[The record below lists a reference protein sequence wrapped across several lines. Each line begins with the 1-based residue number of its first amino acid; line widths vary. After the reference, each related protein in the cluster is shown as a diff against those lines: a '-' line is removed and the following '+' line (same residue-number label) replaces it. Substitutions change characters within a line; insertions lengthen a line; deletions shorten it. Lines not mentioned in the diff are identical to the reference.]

1 MKMDCWCSQ
10 CVMEREDE
18 LRVNM
23 REIQVHLLRSRN
35 AELVS
40 RLAEVIEDRDA
51 EKMNAEECKEIA
63 DEVTI
68 GLAGALR
75 EPLGPCHAP
84 CVGHLG
90 SRANQAI
97 KDAHEAWR
105 GLEKER
111 AEAIANGITAEHNY
125 SVMAERV
132 VELLSEQDALVTERD
147 RFRSQRDEWRAQWT
161 NDVKNLKPRLESASR
176 ELSLAKLSTA
186 WHRVRLTGLCDIRF
200 KDGELAIAKVVDE

>member
-1 MKMDCWCSQ
+1 MKMDCQ
-10 CVMEREDE
+10 CAACVKEREDG
-18 LRVNM
+18 LRL
-23 REIQVHLLRSRN
+23 QVKDLEARN
-35 AELVS
+35 KKLFGLFSKA
-40 RLAEVIEDRDA
+40 IEDRDA
-51 EKMNAEECKEIA
+51 EQMNAEECKEIA

-68 GLAGALR
+68 GLAGVLR

-111 AEAIANGITAEHNY
+111 AEAIANGITAKHNY

-161 NDVKNLKPRLESASR
+161 KDVKNLKGKLESASR
-176 ELSLAKLSTA
+176 EISLAKLSTV